1 MGPTLYLIIFL
12 TIYFVLQLCNSSRFV
27 YFSLCFL
34 ALLHSRTKLLIVFLK
49 TG

>member
-27 YFSLCFL
+27 YFLCAFGSITQQNE
-34 ALLHSRTKLLIVFLK
+34 APDVFLK